1 MKKEQKQQVIPLF
14 GQGSTEIRKINKN
27 FFDNSGLKN
36 GLWYSGGKIVGNS
49 SGWYVCFRVIGG
61 KTYYISKKNGRTQ
74 NEALGL
80 YACTTKVSPKEGT
93 EVLDEWINS
102 LGDYKELKIETSPN
116 ANYLFIGLAAG
127 NTSVVTETIQAL
139 AVEEL
144 QAEIGNTKTD
154 HKEHQQ
160 ADYLLYIQQEML
172 KGDYFIKEVDGWK
185 EVHGFGK
192 YIFTG
197 LEEYIKSPLASEEY
211 LRSYIRTS
219 IVSNM
224 KTNGKMFTTRFK
236 DIGMYSSTTTGN
248 RIACSPQFHTQISV
262 EYLEE
267 NTAEAYK
274 ALLAKWKTEGNPL
287 VAFYELATPTK
298 LACTEEQSAVLEE
311 LSNLDLFE
319 GVNNIITVEDIALLK
334 LKYVADTK
342 MYLENYINSK
352 IAESEN

>member
-61 KTYYISKKNGRTQ
+61 KTYYISKKNGKTQ
-74 NEALGL
+74 NSNLTL
-80 YACTTKVSPKEGT
+80 YACTTEVSPKQG
-93 EVLDEWINS
+93 VDILDTWTVSTGE
-102 LGDYKELKIETSPN
+102 YKELEYSTSEN
-116 ANYLFIGLAAG
+116 ARYLFLGLAAG
-127 NTSVVTETIQAL
+127 NSSVITEEIRNL
-139 AVEEL
+139 AIEGL
-144 QAEIGNTKTD
+144 QVEIGNTKTD
-154 HKEHQQ
+154 YVEHEQTNYIL
-160 ADYLLYIQQEML
+160 DIQQEML
-172 KGDYFIKEVDGWK
+172 TGDYFELTNSGWE

-197 LEEYIKSPLASEEY
+197 LEEYIKSPLSSEEY

-224 KTNGKMFTTRFK
+224 KTNGKMLTTRYK
-236 DIGMYSSTTTGN
+236 DIGMYNASTIGN